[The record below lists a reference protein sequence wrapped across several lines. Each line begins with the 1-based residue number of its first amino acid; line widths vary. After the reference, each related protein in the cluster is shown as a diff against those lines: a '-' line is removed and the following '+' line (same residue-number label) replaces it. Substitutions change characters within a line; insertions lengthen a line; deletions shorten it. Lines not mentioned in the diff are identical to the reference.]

1 MAAYVDATKI
11 VPASGDWGRFV
22 RFSMGWWGQDCAGQG
37 RGGNWRLVVWPGVM
51 QAKVV
56 AARRTVPMGIV
67 SAKNK
72 AARGGWLLPSR
83 VS

>member
-1 MAAYVDATKI
+1 MRPRLCLPVAT
-11 VPASGDWGRFV
+11 GDVSSDFPWDG
-22 RFSMGWWGQDCAGQG
+22 GGQDCAGQG